1 MSFMSRRFTNK
12 LLEMLEDGMI
22 DKDIVIMACL
32 KYMSEAEVQDMME
45 HNGFELSE
53 TEDEE

>member
-22 DKDIVIMACL
+22 DKDVVIAACL
-32 KYMSEAEVQDMME
+32 KYMSEDEVRDMME
-45 HNGFELSE
+45 HNGFELIE
-53 TEDEE
+53 TEDNE